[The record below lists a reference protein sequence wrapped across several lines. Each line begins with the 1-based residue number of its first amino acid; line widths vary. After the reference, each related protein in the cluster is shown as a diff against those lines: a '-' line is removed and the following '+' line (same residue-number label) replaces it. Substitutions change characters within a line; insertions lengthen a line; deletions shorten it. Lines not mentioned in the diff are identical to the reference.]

1 MDSKIQLFMTN
12 IKSKIDPKNTQIKK
26 QRKEDLEA
34 FLANEF
40 KSISDDYESM
50 KSATKQFETQINQLS
65 REIEQFGDTLRL
77 QPISTLCELIV
88 KEADLWKAINDS
100 KKEILVFDNKFEQLR
115 IAVGVVD
122 VNNQIKTYRT
132 EMTDQRNELTHL
144 KANIEALKADC
155 LPYTDYASDEDERE
169 NIVGAK
175 SSLESLAK

>member
-1 MDSKIQLFMTN
+1 M
-12 IKSKIDPKNTQIKK
+12 
-26 QRKEDLEA
+26 
-34 FLANEF
+34 
-40 KSISDDYESM
+40 
-50 KSATKQFETQINQLS
+50 
-65 REIEQFGDTLRL
+65 
-77 QPISTLCELIV
+77 